1 MESYEEKYKALKKSI
16 FDKLTYVTYMMGIV
30 EDNESLAGYSIAWRH
45 IRDILTEDNL
55 DKEYMQYCIER
66 KKEKEK

>member
-16 FDKLTYVTYMMGIV
+16 FDKLTYVTHMMEIV
-30 EDNESLAGYSIAWRH
+30 EDNESLAGYCIAWRH

-55 DKEYMQYCIER
+55 DKEYMQYCRER
-66 KKEKEK
+66 SKKR

>member
-16 FDKLTYVTYMMGIV
+16 FDKLTYVTRRMGEV

-45 IRDILTEDNL
+45 IRDILIEDNL
-55 DKEYMQYCIER
+55 DKEYMEYCIER
-66 KKEKEK
+66 SKKR